1 VNWQFWL
8 LVALLVFI
16 LVILSALALIMYA
29 QSRRIARLSDDL
41 KKSID
46 SYAILEKSL
55 LRSLEGHSTHI
66 IETTR
71 YLQAQIADAEA
82 MGEHHEMDARAAR
95 AELEMTRLEVKKFKS
110 ILARKGRQATTPE
123 W

>member
-1 VNWQFWL
+1 MNWQFWL
-8 LVALLVFI
+8 LVALLLVLLAGLTGLAWMVWLQNRSIAI
-16 LVILSALALIMYA
+16 LG
-29 QSRRIARLSDDL
+29 DDL

-46 SYAILEKSL
+46 SYAAFEKSL
-55 LRSLEGHSTHI
+55 LRSLEGHSAHI
-66 IETTR
+66 IETTK

-95 AELEMTRLEVKKFKS
+95 AELEMTRSEVKKFKS
-110 ILARKGRQATTPE
+110 ILARKGRQATTQE